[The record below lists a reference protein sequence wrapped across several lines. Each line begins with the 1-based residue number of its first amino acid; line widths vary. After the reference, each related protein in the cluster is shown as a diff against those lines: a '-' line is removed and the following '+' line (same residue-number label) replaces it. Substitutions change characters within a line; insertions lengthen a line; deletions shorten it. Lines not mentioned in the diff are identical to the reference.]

1 MIVAISSGIGIATFP
16 SQRNLLSSFLISSK
30 VSISMTSVSLS
41 MHSCVTFGRSFF
53 ETKSTLDS
61 EWFRMFVTS
70 LADDSGRIGM
80 AMRRNGREKCDS
92 PFRHVLRQ
100 DCHLVRC
107 PDSELRQPLRQH
119 LTCPPE
125 LLVCIFMFSIN
136 DFRHP
141 ILRIPA
147 RRILIKFT
155 ESVDV
160 RFPERIAVPSK
171 IHDFQIWLQM

>member
-61 EWFRMFVTS
+61 EWFRMLVTS

-80 AMRRNGREKCDS
+80 AMRPNGTVEKNATVHS
-92 PFRHVLRQ
+92 G
-100 DCHLVRC
+100 
-107 PDSELRQPLRQH
+107 
-119 LTCPPE
+119 
-125 LLVCIFMFSIN
+125 MFC
-136 DFRHP
+136 
-141 ILRIPA
+141 A
-147 RRILIKFT
+147 
-155 ESVDV
+155 
-160 RFPERIAVPSK
+160 RIATLSDAPIPNCVSLFDS
-171 IHDFQIWLQM
+171 ISHVRLNSSYVYSCSVSMTFDIRFFAYLRVEYS